1 MDKGIFRYYSFIN
14 LIIRWRMFYIYLKL
28 NQIEIFFCRK
38 NSWQRIS
45 WYKFKV
51 ESNVSPFVY
60 NYSVFS
66 IPLYLRV
73 IKKKVASK
81 WLHIELNQNYF
92 LPWSGLI
99 HSYFLIAV
107 KSRCIYLFFPFLNQR
122 ERDYYSKNLSILNI
136 SSYSDCNLYWDAKF
150 SEHEKLWRY
159 SNYKSS
165 DL

>member
-1 MDKGIFRYYSFIN
+1 MEYNLNIDQIFFDNKRLNFNINLNQITTSALRGFRDKGIFRYYSFIN

-38 NSWQRIS
+38 NSWKRIS

-107 KSRCIYLFFPFLNQR
+107 KS
-122 ERDYYSKNLSILNI
+122 
-136 SSYSDCNLYWDAKF
+136 
-150 SEHEKLWRY
+150 
-159 SNYKSS
+159 
-165 DL
+165 